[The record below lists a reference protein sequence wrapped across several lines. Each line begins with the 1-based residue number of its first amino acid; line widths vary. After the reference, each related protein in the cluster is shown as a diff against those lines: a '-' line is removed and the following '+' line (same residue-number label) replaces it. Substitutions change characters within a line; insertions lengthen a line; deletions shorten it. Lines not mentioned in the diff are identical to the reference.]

1 METGLFKTESFTRKE
16 RVKRTEDIQNLFKKG
31 SKTGVKGAK
40 LFYISNSFDR
50 NRVVFALPR
59 GYGNAVERNFSKRLS
74 REAYRLFKTHL
85 NTGYDFLFLIYPG
98 NDSFRTR
105 CVQIRTLCQKAGLT
119 R

>member
-1 METGLFKTESFTRKE
+1 LFKTGSFTREE
-16 RVKRTEDIQNLFKKG
+16 RVKRTEDIQILFKKG
-31 SKTGVKGAK
+31 SKTSINGAK
-40 LFYISNSFDR
+40 LFCLPNTFGR

-59 GYGNAVERNFSKRLS
+59 GYGNAVERNYSKRLS

-85 NTGYDFLFLIYPG
+85 NTGYDLLFLIYPG

-105 CVQIRTLCQKAGLT
+105 CVQIRTLCKKAGLT

>member
-1 METGLFKTESFTRKE
+1 MFKTGSFTREE
-16 RVKRTEDIQNLFKKG
+16 RVKRTEDIQILFKKG
-31 SKTGVKGAK
+31 SKTSISGAK
-40 LFYISNSFDR
+40 LFWMPNNFGR

-59 GYGNAVERNFSKRLS
+59 GYGNAVERNHSKRLS

-85 NTGYDFLFLIYPG
+85 NTGYDLLFLIYPG

-105 CVQIRTLCQKAGLT
+105 CVQIRTLCKKAGLT

>member
-1 METGLFKTESFTRKE
+1 MFKTGSFTRQE
-16 RVKRTEDIQNLFKKG
+16 RVKRSEDIQNLFKKG
-31 SKTGVKGAK
+31 SKTSINGAK
-40 LFYISNSFDR
+40 LFFVPNSFGK

-59 GYGNAVERNFSKRLS
+59 GYGNAVKRNYSKRLS

-105 CVQIRTLCQKAGLT
+105 CVQIRTLCKKAGLT

>member
-1 METGLFKTESFTRKE
+1 MFKTGSFTREE

-31 SKTGVKGAK
+31 SKTSINGAK
-40 LFYISNSFDR
+40 LFFIPNTFGR

-59 GYGNAVERNFSKRLS
+59 GYGNAVERNHSKRLS

-85 NTGYDFLFLIYPG
+85 NTGYDLLFLIYPG

-105 CVQIRTLCQKAGLT
+105 CVQIRTLCQKAGLI